1 MSIRAVIVDDEPP
14 ICDEIEYLLH
24 AHPDLVVAAKFNQSQ
39 QALNYLQQNPC
50 DLLFLDIHMP
60 GMNGLEFA
68 DCVSTLR
75 LPTLIIFVTAYEEY
89 ALPAFATPAIGYIT
103 KPITQARLTKTLA
116 KARSLLS
123 LQKREPPA
131 PAAHAT
137 ADTARSLT
145 SKAPGK
151 PERISVQQG
160 STLLPL
166 LQKDILLAYTKDK
179 ETFIR
184 TLDGD
189 FPVTMTFTELAA
201 LLDPACF
208 LRVHRQ
214 YIVNLN
220 AIEKILPWF
229 HGSYLLHMCDRAGT
243 DIPVGRSHLQEVR
256 QALGIK

>member
-1 MSIRAVIVDDEPP
+1 MSIHAVIVDDEPP

-39 QALNYLQQNPC
+39 QALNYIQQNPC

-68 DCVSTLR
+68 DCVSTLG
-75 LPTLIIFVTAYEEY
+75 LPTLIVFVTAYEEY

-123 LQKREPPA
+123 LQKNDIQTPSA
-131 PAAHAT
+131 PAAANT
-137 ADTARSLT
+137 AASPAAHTPAR
-145 SKAPGK
+145 

-160 STLLPL
+160 NTLLPL
-166 LQKDILLAYTKDK
+166 LQKDILFAYTKDK

-189 FPVTMTFTELAA
+189 FPVTITFTELAS

-214 YIVNLN
+214 YIVNLD

-229 HGSYLLHMCDRAGT
+229 HGSYLLHIHDHAGT
-243 DIPVGRSHLQEVR
+243 DIPVSRSHLQEVR

>member
-14 ICDEIEYLLH
+14 ICDEIEYLLQ
-24 AHPDLVVAAKFNQSQ
+24 AHPDLLVVAKFNQSQ
-39 QALNYLQQNPC
+39 QALNYIQQNPC
-50 DLLFLDIHMP
+50 ELLFLDIHMP

-68 DCVSTLR
+68 DCVNTLG
-75 LPTLIIFVTAYEEY
+75 LKTLIIFVTAYEEY
-89 ALPAFATPAIGYIT
+89 ALPAFATPAIDYIT
-103 KPITQARLTKTLA
+103 KPITQARLTRTLS

-123 LQKREPPA
+123 LQRNDPPTPTA
-131 PAAHAT
+131 ATPKAIAHSPA
-137 ADTARSLT
+137 R
-145 SKAPGK
+145 

-160 STLLPL
+160 NTLLPL

-179 ETFIR
+179 EAFVR
-184 TLDGD
+184 TRKGD
-189 FPVTMTFTELAA
+189 FPVTMNLTELAA

-220 AIEKILPWF
+220 AVEKILPWF
-229 HGSYLLHMCDRAGT
+229 HGSYLLHIRDQAGT
-243 DIPVGRSHLQEVR
+243 DIPVSRSHLSEVR

>member
-24 AHPDLVVAAKFNQSQ
+24 AHPDIVIAAKFNQSQ
-39 QALNYLQQNPC
+39 QALNYIQQNAC

-68 DCVSTLR
+68 DCVSTLN
-75 LPTLIIFVTAYEEY
+75 LPTLIVFVTAYEEY

-103 KPITQARLTKTLA
+103 KPITQARLTRTLV
-116 KARSLLS
+116 KARALLS
-123 LQKREPPA
+123 LPKSDTTA
-131 PAAHAT
+131 PADHT
-137 ADTARSLT
+137 AAGTDDHPAVN
-145 SKAPGK
+145 APSR

-160 STLLPL
+160 NTLLPL

-189 FPVTMTFTELAA
+189 FSVTMTFTELAS

-214 YIVNLN
+214 YIVNLD

-229 HGSYLLHMCDRAGT
+229 HGSYLLHIRDRAGT
-243 DIPVGRSHLQEVR
+243 DIPVSRSHLQEVR